1 MQQGKHPAGNTPSIQ
16 QAHEIPVQGDEWQQ
30 KKTKQTKKQEQVPK
44 TAWKAKELQQ
54 PEVLIEG
61 NVIEKAGITCIVP
74 TSNTYIDLDTQEQ
87 GTVQLETSMQEAK
100 EGMKIQKL
108 QQPKM

>member
-1 MQQGKHPAGNTPSIQ
+1 MKYQFKEMNGNQ
-16 QAHEIPVQGDEWQQ
+16 
-30 KKTKQTKKQEQVPK
+30 KTKQTKKQEQVPK